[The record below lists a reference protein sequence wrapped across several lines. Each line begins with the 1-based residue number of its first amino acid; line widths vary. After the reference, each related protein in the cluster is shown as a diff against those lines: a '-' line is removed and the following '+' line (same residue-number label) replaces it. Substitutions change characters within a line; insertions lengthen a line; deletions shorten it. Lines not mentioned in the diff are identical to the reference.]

1 MADKF
6 ELEISDKDF
15 KSLVES
21 GVIQPVSEA
30 EWSRFVLRA
39 LINYHSRMIMG
50 DEKDPFNKGLR
61 YALALVEKELNK

>member
-6 ELEISDKDF
+6 EISVTEHEIKAAL
-15 KSLVES
+15 KAGAIE
-21 GVIQPVSEA
+21 PVSEA

-61 YALALVEKELNK
+61 YALALVEREIQK

>member
-6 ELEISDKDF
+6 DLEIPDKDF
-15 KSLVES
+15 KVLVKS
-21 GVIQPVSEA
+21 GVIQPASEA

-61 YALALVEKELNK
+61 YALALVERELNK